1 MVPQWMK
8 SWELG
13 FIGYTM
19 NGKLHDGWHIGLK
32 SYNGWNVSW

>member
-1 MVPQWMK
+1 MK

-19 NGKLHDGWHIGLK
+19 NGKLHDEWDIGLK
-32 SYNGWNVSW
+32 IYNGWNVLW